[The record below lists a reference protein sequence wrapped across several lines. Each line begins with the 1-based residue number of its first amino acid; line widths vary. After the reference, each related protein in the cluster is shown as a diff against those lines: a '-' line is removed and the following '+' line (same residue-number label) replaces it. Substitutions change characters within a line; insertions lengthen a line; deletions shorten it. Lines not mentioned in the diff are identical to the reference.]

1 MGRKRLF
8 RRLDHAAIFLMIA
21 GHLHAVRPGRDR
33 RGLGG
38 IGLLAF
44 VWAVAVGGMAV
55 KLLALRRPSGSRCAY
70 LLLGWSV
77 VVALGPLVRRGAP
90 AALLLLVAGG
100 VLYSVGV
107 VFHLW
112 LSLAYHNAIWHG
124 FVLAG
129 AVCHWGAIVREVA
142 TA

>member
-1 MGRKRLF
+1 VP
-8 RRLDHAAIFLMIA
+8 IA
-21 GHLHAVRPGRDR
+21 NPSVE
-33 RGLGG
+33 
-38 IGLLAF
+38 
-44 VWAVAVGGMAV
+44 V
-55 KLLALRRPSGSRCAY
+55 LRRPLEFTLY

-77 VVALGPLVRRGAP
+77 VVAFGPLTAAVQP
-90 AALLLLVAGG
+90 ATLLLLVAGG

-112 LSLAYHNAIWHG
+112 LGLAYHNAIWHG

-142 TA
+142 RA